1 MKNTLERRLKLLK
14 MEGIGFSQ
22 SEIGTT
28 LSEDFH
34 VTKRTIRR
42 DFQLRHEWQPLLQ
55 EMDPQKSLLKT
66 LNRYEQVYRKAS
78 MIVLQTQNDSAKV
91 GALKVMLDASKASLE
106 ITAPEERR
114 EEMYKDMQKEKE
126 YYYDWDKATK
136 EEQEIMLKG
145 SRIMTRIRTEGPRPK
160 VRLH

>member
-66 LNRYEQVYRKAS
+66 LNRYEQIYRKAS
-78 MIVLQTQNDSAKV
+78 LITLQADSDAAKV
-91 GALKVMLDASKASLE
+91 GAFN
-106 ITAPEERR
+106 
-114 EEMYKDMQKEKE
+114 
-126 YYYDWDKATK
+126 
-136 EEQEIMLKG
+136 IMLKANEKISETLLLPG
-145 SRIMTRIRTEGPRPK
+145 ILQDLKDIKRK
-160 VRLH
+160 VGVS

>member
-1 MKNTLERRLKLLK
+1 MKTTLERRLKLLK

-66 LNRYEQVYRKAS
+66 LNRYEQIYRKAS
-78 MIVLQTQNDSAKV
+78 LITLQADSDAAKV
-91 GALKVMLDASKASLE
+91 GAFN
-106 ITAPEERR
+106 
-114 EEMYKDMQKEKE
+114 
-126 YYYDWDKATK
+126 
-136 EEQEIMLKG
+136 IMLKANEKISETLLLPG
-145 SRIMTRIRTEGPRPK
+145 IMQDLKEIKRKLG
-160 VRLH
+160 VS